1 MAGVEPARRPGG
13 AISFYIRLV
22 DRKGSPGFPFPI
34 EGAVFYKKI
43 RRV

>member
-1 MAGVEPARRPGG
+1 M
-13 AISFYIRLV
+13 V